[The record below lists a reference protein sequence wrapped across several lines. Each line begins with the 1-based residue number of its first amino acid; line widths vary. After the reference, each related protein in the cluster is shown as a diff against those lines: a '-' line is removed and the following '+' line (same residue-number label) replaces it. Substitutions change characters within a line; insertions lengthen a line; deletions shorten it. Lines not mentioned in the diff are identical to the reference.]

1 MRIASLI
8 LILGRGVL
16 LASADQTISG
26 LCYIYK
32 AAITAGVDW
41 VEYTGDD
48 YIRIAVGNEGMSARL
63 YYYY

>member
-1 MRIASLI
+1 MYITFSY
-8 LILGRGVL
+8 LGRGVL

-41 VEYTGDD
+41 VEYTGDS
-48 YIRIAVGNEGMSARL
+48 YIQVAVANEGI
-63 YYYY
+63 